1 MMRFLRLI
9 WLPKVLPILTRRLII
24 SCDVWVAWHLVHVG
38 HCLGS
43 WGPHLAIL
51 AISAIEVAAHS
62 A

>member
-1 MMRFLRLI
+1 MRFLRLI
-9 WLPKVLPILTRRLII
+9 WLPKVLPILASRLII
-24 SCDVWVAWHLVHVG
+24 ACDVRVAGHLVHMG
-38 HCLGS
+38 HRLDT